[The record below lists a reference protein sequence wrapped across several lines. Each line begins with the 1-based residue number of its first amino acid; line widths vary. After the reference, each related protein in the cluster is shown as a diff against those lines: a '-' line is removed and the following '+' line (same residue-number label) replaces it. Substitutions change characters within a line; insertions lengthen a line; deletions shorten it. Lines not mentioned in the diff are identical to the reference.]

1 MMTKYE
7 MSRRHLTRMDDVLL
21 FRGSLALAPRP
32 LAISPRATIRQRCIC
47 VDYICARVYKD
58 VRARPTTKVFMY
70 FLTKR
75 NHLIHN
81 LLDASFQSLQDDFAN
96 VSDTSSTT
104 SRDERLFQHTM
115 QTLKWAA
122 AYIELDDAK
131 THPELI
137 VAFTNGPTTS
147 LSYSVLGIITLIVY

>member
-1 MMTKYE
+1 MQFFFYFVFFSALREFVSHESRATSDDDKIRE

-21 FRGSLALAPRP
+21 FRARP
-32 LAISPRATIRQRCIC
+32 TLAISPRATIRQRCIC

-58 VRARPTTKVFMY
+58 VRARPKTKVFMY

-75 NHLIHN
+75 IHLIHN

-115 QTLKWAA
+115 QTLK
-122 AYIELDDAK
+122 
-131 THPELI
+131 
-137 VAFTNGPTTS
+137 
-147 LSYSVLGIITLIVY
+147 